1 MLGSSLRIL
10 VVGAGIAG
18 LAAARALRLVGF
30 RPEVVDKL
38 PASTVAGA
46 GIYLPGNATRALR
59 ELDLDAPVRP
69 FGEVVTRQRFLDA
82 RGGELCEVDL
92 ARLWHGVG
100 ECRALPRAD
109 LHRVML
115 SGAGGAVRH
124 ETEVTRVDLVEG
136 ASAKVAFGDGSTAE
150 YDVVVGADGRRSPVR
165 LMAEL
170 GGAAVPV
177 GQVMYRSVV
186 TGGPK
191 ITEWTAVLGE
201 RAAFVVMPMG
211 AGRLFVCADEAA
223 TAAPAD
229 GLARMRE
236 LFGGFGGPVPAVLD
250 AMEKVQVAVT
260 DEVEIRSWSRG
271 PVVLVGDA
279 AHATAPTLAQ
289 GAAMAME
296 DAVVLADSL
305 RRCAS
310 VPEALSEYERR
321 RRPRTSWVLEH
332 THERDRLRDV
342 SPETRDPELRQRGGD
357 IFADHYRALVGPH

>member
-18 LAAARALRLVGF
+18 LAAARALRLAGF

-69 FGEVVTRQRFLDA
+69 CGDVLTRQWFLDA
-82 RGGELCEVDL
+82 RGRQLCEVDL
-92 ARLWHGVG
+92 TKLWDGVG

-124 ETEVTRVDLVEG
+124 ETEVTCVDVVADET
-136 ASAKVAFGDGSTAE
+136 AKVEFSDGSSAE
-150 YDVVVGADGRRSPVR
+150 YDVVVGADGRRSSVR
-165 LMAEL
+165 VMAAL

-186 TGGPK
+186 TGGPR
-191 ITEWTAVLGE
+191 ITDWTAVLGE
-201 RAAFVVMPMG
+201 QAAFVVMPMG
-211 AGRLFVCADEAA
+211 AGRLFCYADEAGA
-223 TAAPAD
+223 TAPLDA
-229 GLARMRE
+229 LARVRE
-236 LFGGFGGPVPAVLD
+236 VFDGFGGPVPAVLE
-250 AMEKVQVAVT
+250 AIEKVQVAVT
-260 DEVEIRSWSRG
+260 DEVEIDSWSRG

-279 AHATAPTLAQ
+279 AHATSPTLAQ
-289 GAAMAME
+289 GAAMALE

-305 RRCAS
+305 RRSAT
-310 VPEALSEYERR
+310 VTEAFGEFERR
-321 RRPRTSWVLEH
+321 RRPRTRWVLER
-332 THERDRLRDV
+332 TRDRDRLRDV
-342 SPETRDPELRQRGGD
+342 APSLRDPLLRRRGGS
-357 IFADHYRALVGPH
+357 IFADHYKELVEPH

>member
-1 MLGSSLRIL
+1 MLGSTLRIL

-18 LAAARALRLVGF
+18 LAAARALRLAGF

-46 GIYLPGNATRALR
+46 GIFLPGNATRALR

-69 FGEVVTRQRFLDA
+69 CGEVVTRQRFLDA
-82 RGGELCEVDL
+82 RGRELCEVDL
-92 ARLWHGVG
+92 VELWDGVG

-124 ETEVTRVDLVEG
+124 ETEVTRVEAVAGET
-136 ASAKVAFGDGSTAE
+136 AKVEFGDGSSAE
-150 YDVVVGADGRRSPVR
+150 YDLVVGADGRRSPVR
-165 LMAEL
+165 LMTAL
-170 GGAAVPV
+170 GSAAAPV

-191 ITEWTAVLGE
+191 VSEWTAVLGK

-211 AGRLFVCADEAA
+211 AGRLFCYADEAA
-223 TAAPAD
+223 TAAPPD
-229 GLARMRE
+229 PVARVRE
-236 LFGGFGGPVPAVLD
+236 VFGGLGGPVPAVLD
-250 AMEKVQVAVT
+250 AIEKVQVAVT
-260 DEVEIRSWSRG
+260 DEVEIGCWSQG

-289 GAAMAME
+289 GGAMALE

-305 RRCAS
+305 RRAGS
-310 VPEALSEYERR
+310 VTEALSAYERR
-321 RRPRTSWVLEH
+321 RRPRTRWVLER
-332 THERDRLRDV
+332 TRDRDRLRDM
-342 SPETRDPELRQRGGD
+342 SPSLRDPLLRRRGGA
-357 IFADHYRALVGPH
+357 IFADHYRGLVAPY

>member
-18 LAAARALRLVGF
+18 LAAARALRLAGF

-59 ELDLDAPVRP
+59 ALDLDAPVRP
-69 FGEVVTRQRFLDA
+69 CGEVVTRQRFLDA
-82 RGGELCEVDL
+82 RGRPLCEVDL
-92 ARLWHGVG
+92 AALWEGVG

-124 ETEVTRVDLVEG
+124 QTEVTCVEVVAG
-136 ASAKVAFGDGSTAE
+136 DSAKVQFADGSNAE
-150 YDVVVGADGRRSPVR
+150 YDLVIGADGRRSSVR
-165 LMAEL
+165 VMAAL
-170 GGAAVPV
+170 GSAAVPV

-191 ITEWTAVLGE
+191 ISEWTAVLGK

-211 AGRLFVCADEAA
+211 AGRLFCYADEAGS
-223 TAAPAD
+223 AAPPD
-229 GLARMRE
+229 PIARVRE
-236 LFGGFGGPVPAVLD
+236 VFDDFGGPVPAVLD
-250 AMEKVQVAVT
+250 AIEKVQVAVT
-260 DEVEIRSWSRG
+260 DEVEIGSWSRG
-271 PVVLVGDA
+271 PVLLVGDA

-289 GAAMAME
+289 GAAMALE

-305 RRCAS
+305 RGAAS
-310 VPEALSEYERR
+310 VSDALDEYERR
-321 RRPRTSWVLEH
+321 RRPRTRWVLER
-332 THERDRLRDV
+332 TRDRDRLRDV
-342 SPETRDPELRQRGGD
+342 APALRDPLLRKRGGA
-357 IFADHYRALVGPH
+357 IFADHYKALVEPH

>member
-18 LAAARALRLVGF
+18 LASARALRLAGF

-46 GIYLPGNATRALR
+46 GIYLPGNASRALR
-59 ELDLDAPVRP
+59 DLDLEAPVRP
-69 FGEVVTRQRFLDA
+69 CGEVVTRQRFLDA
-82 RGGELCEVDL
+82 RGRQLCEVDL
-92 ARLWHGVG
+92 TKLWEGVG

-124 ETEVTRVDLVEG
+124 ETEVTCVDVEAG
-136 ASAKVAFGDGSTAE
+136 ETAKVEFGDGSTGE
-150 YDVVVGADGRRSPVR
+150 YDLVVGADGRRSGVR
-165 LMAEL
+165 RMAGL

-191 ITEWTAVLGE
+191 ISEWTAVLGK

-211 AGRLFVCADEAA
+211 AGRLFCYADEAGS
-223 TAAPAD
+223 AAPPD
-229 GLARMRE
+229 GLARVRE
-236 LFGGFGGPVPAVLD
+236 VFEDFGGPVPAVLD

-260 DEVEIRSWSRG
+260 DEVEIGSWSRG

-289 GAAMAME
+289 GAAMALE
-296 DAVVLADSL
+296 DAVVLAESL
-305 RRCAS
+305 RRS
-310 VPEALSEYERR
+310 VTVSEALAGFEGR
-321 RRPRTSWVLEH
+321 RRPRTRWVLDR
-332 THERDRLRDV
+332 TRDRDRLRDV
-342 SPETRDPELRQRGGD
+342 APALRDPLLRRRGGS
-357 IFADHYRALVGPH
+357 IFADHYKGLVEPH

>member
-18 LAAARALRLVGF
+18 LAAARALRLAGF

-69 FGEVVTRQRFLDA
+69 CGEVVTRQRFLDA
-82 RGGELCEVDL
+82 EGRQLCEVDL
-92 ARLWHGVG
+92 AELWEGVG

-124 ETEVTRVDLVEG
+124 ETPVTCLDVVGGET
-136 ASAKVAFGDGSTAE
+136 AKVQFGDGSNAE
-150 YDVVVGADGRRSPVR
+150 YDLVVGADGRRSSVR
-165 LMAEL
+165 TMAAL
-170 GGAAVPV
+170 GGAAIPV

-186 TGGPK
+186 TGGPNVD
-191 ITEWTAVLGE
+191 EWTAVLGK
-201 RAAFVVMPMG
+201 RSAFVVMPMG
-211 AGRLFVCADEAA
+211 AGRLFCYADEAGS
-223 TAAPAD
+223 AAPAD
-229 GLARMRE
+229 PLTRVRE
-236 LFGGFGGPVPAVLD
+236 VFGGFGGPVPAVLE
-250 AMEKVQVAVT
+250 AIEKVQVAVT
-260 DEVEIRSWSRG
+260 DEVEIDRWSEG

-289 GAAMAME
+289 GAAMALE
-296 DAVVLADSL
+296 DAVVLAESL
-305 RRCAS
+305 RGAAS
-310 VPEALSEYERR
+310 VGDALDEYERR
-321 RRPRTSWVLEH
+321 RRPRTRWVLER
-332 THERDRLRDV
+332 THDRDRLRDEA
-342 SPETRDPELRQRGGD
+342 PTLRDPLLRERGD
-357 IFADHYRALVGPH
+357 AIFAEHYKGLVAPY

>member
-18 LAAARALRLVGF
+18 LAAARALRLAGF

-69 FGEVVTRQRFLDA
+69 CGEVLTRQRYLDVHG
-82 RGGELCEVDL
+82 RQLCEVDL
-92 ARLWHGVG
+92 AKLWQGVG
-100 ECRALPRAD
+100 QCRALPRAD

-124 ETEVTRVDLVEG
+124 ETEVTRVDVMAGET
-136 ASAKVAFGDGSTAE
+136 AKVEFGDGSSGE
-150 YDVVVGADGRRSPVR
+150 YDLVVGADGRRSSVR
-165 LMAEL
+165 AMAAL

-186 TGGPK
+186 TGGPRV
-191 ITEWTAVLGE
+191 TDWTAVLGE

-211 AGRLFVCADEAA
+211 AGRLFCYADEAGS
-223 TAAPAD
+223 AAPPDA
-229 GLARMRE
+229 LARVRE
-236 LFGGFGGPVPAVLD
+236 VFGGFGGPVPAVLD
-250 AMEKVQVAVT
+250 AIEKIQVAVT
-260 DEVEIRSWSRG
+260 DEVEIDSWSRG

-296 DAVVLADSL
+296 DAVVLARSL
-305 RRCAS
+305 RRSAT
-310 VPEALSEYERR
+310 VPEALAEFEER
-321 RRPRTSWVLEH
+321 RRPRTRCVLAR
-332 THERDRLRDV
+332 TRDRDRLRDLA
-342 SPETRDPELRQRGGD
+342 PAQRDPLLRDRGD
-357 IFADHYRALVGPH
+357 AIFADHYKDLLGPL